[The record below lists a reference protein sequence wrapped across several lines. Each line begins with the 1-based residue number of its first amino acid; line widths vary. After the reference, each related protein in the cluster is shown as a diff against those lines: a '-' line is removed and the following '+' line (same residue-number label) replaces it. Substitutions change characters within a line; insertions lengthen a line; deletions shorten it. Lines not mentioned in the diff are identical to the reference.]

1 MILTDYIEVLRSP
14 ARKIP
19 RSGLV
24 RMSSG
29 GRLFQSLAVRGKLEY
44 ICGLIRE
51 KGKVNL
57 CLKEGCM
64 SWGRGIFTRL

>member
-1 MILTDYIEVLRSP
+1 MILTGYIEVLRSP

-29 GRLFQSLAVRGKLEY
+29 RLFQSIAVRGENEY

-51 KGKVNL
+51 KGNVTL

-64 SWGRGIFTRL
+64 SCGRGILTRL

>member
-1 MILTDYIEVLRSP
+1 MILTDVEKVLRSP
-14 ARKIP
+14 VRIIP

-24 RMSSG
+24 RMSG
-29 GRLFQSLAVRGKLEY
+29 GRLIQSRGRKEY

-57 CLKEGCM
+57 CLKEDFI
-64 SWGRGIFTRL
+64 SWGRGILTRL

>member
-1 MILTDYIEVLRSP
+1 M
-14 ARKIP
+14 
-19 RSGLV
+19 
-24 RMSSG
+24 SG
-29 GRLFQSLAVRGKLEY
+29 GRLFQGLAVRGGNEY

-64 SWGRGIFTRL
+64 SCGGGILTRL